1 VSQTGESI
9 NARPNYGDIAFTS
22 VGSSIQPDGSTSYMT
37 TFFAV
42 DAPIS
47 IEASWTM
54 NGPRSGELVG
64 TVNEVWRATG
74 IPGEARLSQDIINA
88 VRTSTTPLLA
98 VDGGGAAASGKASSL
113 QRLFQR

>member
-1 VSQTGESI
+1 MSQTGESI

-74 IPGEARLSQDIINA
+74 VPGELRLVLDIVGA

-98 VDGGGAAASGKASSL
+98 IDGDGSMKASAA
-113 QRLFQR
+113 QRLFAR